1 MLGSI
6 VGSIFSSVASSA
18 IGSMFGGGGGEGG
31 GGTDMAALMAQKAFQ
46 DAREG
51 GRRARMEELRKAGEF
66 GSGFMDPREKVQ
78 AQEED
83 TKPIQEI
90 LRELTGLSE
99 KEQVEYV
106 NHFHNNLPEETKQ
119 TFLDNAIQKAI
130 DEDDIEFADSL
141 IENDDIFF
149 RHDDNSD
156 VGSGVSKPKAMS
168 PGAYWDLVDSEII

>member
-6 VGSIFSSVASSA
+6 AGSIFSSVASSA

-31 GGTDMAALMAQKAFQ
+31 GGPDMAALMAQNAFR
-46 DAREG
+46 DARQV
-51 GRRARMEELRKAGEF
+51 AKQSRMGELEKAGQF
-66 GSGFMDPREKVQ
+66 GSTFMDPREKVQ

-99 KEQVEYV
+99 KEQVDYV
-106 NHFHNNLPEETKQ
+106 NNFHNNLPEETKQ
-119 TFLDNAIQKAI
+119 TFLDSAIQKAI

-149 RHDDNSD
+149 RHDDDSD